1 MITAYFDYNPVGP
14 SLYVLEEDGKEPRET
29 TISMPD
35 GHAMVEAICGF
46 MAQEGV
52 QMLYCNKA
60 GMGLAPAIKQ
70 YVLKE
75 YNNTTLNIEEY

>member
-1 MITAYFDYNPVGP
+1 
-14 SLYVLEEDGKEPRET
+14 
-29 TISMPD
+29 MPD
-35 GHAMVEAICGF
+35 GDAMVEAICGF

-52 QMLYCNKA
+52 ETLYCNKA

-70 YVLKE
+70 YILTE